1 MSIARKNA
9 DIHDGS
15 TDIVTLGTVAT
26 GTLASGVTGT
36 PALPGVGTLAS
47 GTIGSGVVFPA
58 GKVVSSEIFLKT
70 AFNSGVNEYSTTSTT
85 FTVIADSTPFATIS
99 GNTYV
104 ITCTLQA
111 YIAETGGTTAERRGY
126 FNLYKGAD
134 KDDGDTSSWGDLLCA
149 SHFGAYL
156 VATSSEWG
164 ARLTQQILVG
174 GFVADATE
182 TNYLT
187 IAMKSSSTNSTIYS
201 KASATE
207 PQVYTVIGYQ
217 G

>member
-1 MSIARKNA
+1 MSSGI
-9 DIHDGS
+9 I
-15 TDIVTLGTVAT
+15 GTV
-26 GTLASGVTGT
+26 GMRSGVLNA
-36 PALPGVGTLAS
+36 PK
-47 GTIGSGVVFPA
+47 FPD
-58 GKVVSSEIFLKT
+58 GHVVSSEIFLKT
-70 AFNSGVNEYSTTSTT
+70 EFNSGVNEYSTTSTS

-111 YIAETGGTTAERRGY
+111 YIAATGSASQERRGY
-126 FNLYKGAD
+126 FNLYKGTD
-134 KDDGDTSSWGDLLCA
+134 KDDGDTSSLGDLLCA

-156 VATSSEWG
+156 VASSSQWG

-174 GFVADATE
+174 GFVASATE

-187 IAMKSSSTNSTIYS
+187 IAMKSSSAQSTIYT

-207 PQVYTVIGYQ
+207 PQVYSVIGYQ